1 MHQFRGSMTQQES
14 LSRGGIS
21 SEALRVFSNRPT
33 SHQDKLI
40 RLHSAQKLSHPQ
52 HFLMPHAV
60 IIARRLSRL
69 KRQEL
74 RQQLSTRLVS
84 AFVFRDFYPPS
95 TPHFLARKRK
105 KASCN
110 SSPPSLPTLQPHPPE
125 ASLCSALD
133 LQPPWPPTPESP
145 CTGCRKSTKVISEPQ
160 KTEGR

>member
-1 MHQFRGSMTQQES
+1 MHHFRGRMTQQES
-14 LSRGGIS
+14 LSRGGVS

-33 SHQDKLI
+33 SHWDKLI

-69 KRQEL
+69 KRQEP

-110 SSPPSLPTLQPHPPE
+110 SSKPPNPHPDPTLPRHRYAQRWTFSRLGRLPQSLP
-125 ASLCSALD
+125 ARAA
-133 LQPPWPPTPESP
+133 
-145 CTGCRKSTKVISEPQ
+145 GKAQ
-160 KTEGR
+160 K

>member
-1 MHQFRGSMTQQES
+1 
-14 LSRGGIS
+14 
-21 SEALRVFSNRPT
+21 
-33 SHQDKLI
+33 
-40 RLHSAQKLSHPQ
+40 
-52 HFLMPHAV
+52 MPHAV

-110 SSPPSLPTLQPHPPE
+110 SPPLRPSPSQLPLLLPPFPWWE
-125 ASLCSALD
+125 LRHRYTAPD

-160 KTEGR
+160 KTEGRRGGEGDGGAGLLKMNLTEGRRVRQTDR